1 MKTERKI
8 EIIQGQKKLTKR
20 EPNIEHLTE
29 SDIIQMIQENSM
41 SDKNMLNI
49 LQKIRK
55 KFGTKF
61 VAKNIARKLKE
72 RK

>member
-1 MKTERKI
+1 MKH
-8 EIIQGQKKLTKR
+8 
-20 EPNIEHLTE
+20 EPNIGHLKE

-61 VAKNIARKLKE
+61 VAKNIARKRKE
-72 RK
+72 RKKSYMDFFP